1 MEKDSAGSAAGN
13 GKQAGENGRIEK
25 RQIGSAASESAESE
39 RIGAL
44 ALQGN
49 ENGAARRHLSASLT
63 GVRKAAVLLVAVGEE
78 LAKEIL
84 RALPEADVQ
93 RLTEELADLRGITPE
108 LSQEVLEE
116 FWELLETQNY
126 MTHGGLDYASRLLN
140 DAFGKERAEDLLML
154 VRRSQEAAQGN
165 LAKLQRTDPQQLGKL
180 LDSEHPQ
187 TIALVLAH
195 LDPKRASMVLDNLSE
210 DHKVLSIQR
219 LAEMRQFSPEMAQKV
234 AHILHRRLESVGD
247 TARKSYSGFRAV
259 ADLLNRLNAEES
271 KKILETIENGQP
283 ELALNIRNLMFTFE
297 DLITVPPAT
306 IREIV
311 SGVDKRQLALA
322 LRGGNDEL
330 RAQIFKSMSS
340 RAVEMLKEDMEVLG
354 PVRSREVA
362 QAQQE
367 ILNLA
372 RKLEAEGKV
381 VLKLETGDEMLA

>member
-1 MEKDSAGSAAGN
+1 LE
-13 GKQAGENGRIEK
+13 E
-25 RQIGSAASESAESE
+25 
-39 RIGAL
+39 
-44 ALQGN
+44 QGN
-49 ENGAARRHLSASLT
+49 SSGAGRHRSTGNLS
-63 GVRKAAVLLVAVGEE
+63 GVRKAAILLVAVGES

-84 RALPEADVQ
+84 RDLPEVDVQ

-108 LSQEVLEE
+108 MSSDVLEE
-116 FWELLETQNY
+116 FWQLLETQNF
-126 MTHGGLDYASRLLN
+126 MKHGGLDYASRLLI
-140 DAFGKERAEDLLML
+140 DTFGKERADDLLML

-180 LDSEHPQ
+180 LDTEHPQ

-195 LDPKRASMVLDNLSE
+195 LDPRRASQVLDNLSE
-210 DHKVLSIQR
+210 EHKVVSVQR

-247 TARKSYSGFRAV
+247 TARKSYSGFKAV

-271 KKILETIENGQP
+271 KKILETIEEGQP
-283 ELALNIRNLMFTFE
+283 ELALSIRNLMFTFE
-297 DLITVPPAT
+297 DLVTVPAAS

-322 LRGGNDEL
+322 LRGANDDL
-330 RAQIFKSMSS
+330 RAQIFKAMSS

-367 ILNLA
+367 ILSLA
-372 RKLEAEGKV
+372 RRLETEGKV

>member
-1 MEKDSAGSAAGN
+1 MAEAGS
-13 GKQAGENGRIEK
+13 
-25 RQIGSAASESAESE
+25 ES
-39 RIGAL
+39 GV
-44 ALQGN
+44 
-49 ENGAARRHLSASLT
+49 ARRHHSANLSVA
-63 GVRKAAVLLVAVGEE
+63 RKAAVLLVAVGEH

-84 RALPEADVQ
+84 RVLPEPDVE

-108 LSQEVLEE
+108 LSNEVLEE
-116 FWELLETQNY
+116 FWQLLETQNF
-126 MTHGGLDYASRLLN
+126 MVHGGLDYASRLLM
-140 DAFGKERAEDLLML
+140 DTFGKERADDLLML

-210 DHKVLSIQR
+210 DHKVVSIQR

-247 TARKSYSGFRAV
+247 TARKSYSGFKAV

-271 KKILETIENGQP
+271 KKILESIEEGHA
-283 ELALNIRNLMFTFE
+283 ELALSIRNLMFTFE
-297 DLITVPPAT
+297 DLVTVPAAT

-322 LRGGNDEL
+322 LRGAHEEL
-330 RAQIFKSMSS
+330 RAQIFKAMSS

-372 RKLEAEGKV
+372 RRLEAEGKV